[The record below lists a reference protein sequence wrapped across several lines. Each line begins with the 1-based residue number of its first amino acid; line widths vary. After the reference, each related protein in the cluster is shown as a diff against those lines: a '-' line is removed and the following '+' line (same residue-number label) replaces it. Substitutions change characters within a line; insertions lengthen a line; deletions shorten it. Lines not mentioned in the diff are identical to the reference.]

1 MSEFVCNRVCM
12 VHWIVTILKKT
23 RTRSSA
29 QETTTTKVT
38 KPTNFEFYCIQQM
51 FVWLCMCMGVCIY
64 IFCIRMRRSSPKPSH
79 QRYTTTT
86 TSFPTIKC
94 ITYGYFFPSFILF
107 LYTYRMYN
115 IQKKLRR
122 PVLIVVSPSLFRLLG
137 LVCFVFSSLIYYC

>member
-29 QETTTTKVT
+29 QEATTTKVT
-38 KPTNFEFYCIQQM
+38 NQRILNFIVFSRCL
-51 FVWLCMCMGVCIY
+51 FDRVCVWVCVY